1 MSIREGLPQ
10 RVTGGLR
17 TRGGIRAS
25 QPVVPIVSVVTVV
38 KNGAAHLRQCIES
51 VLTQSWPGIEYIII
65 DGGST
70 DATLDIIR
78 TYDDRLAYWVSEPD
92 RGIFDAMNKGIGLA
106 TGELIGLLNADD
118 WYEPGAVEAAAT
130 ALLGQGLPGIYYGEK
145 YLVQV
150 DMGKVYE
157 MPASLEFWRGMNVCH
172 QAMFVHREV
181 YERLGGYALH
191 YRLAADFDFLVR
203 ALQGGIPFVR
213 LDRFV
218 VNFRDSGASAQALVE
233 GNREI
238 SAILRTTCGALSSV
252 YLKNRLLTGYNLAA
266 VAAGRFIGRLLG
278 ERTLNL
284 CRILFY
290 RLFTRRGEEVRK

>member
-1 MSIREGLPQ
+1 
-10 RVTGGLR
+10 
-17 TRGGIRAS
+17 
-25 QPVVPIVSVVTVV
+25 VV
-38 KNGAAHLRQCIES
+38 KNGAAHLAQCIES
-51 VLTQSWPGIEYIII
+51 VLAQSWPGIEYIII

-78 TYDDRLAYWVSEPD
+78 TYDDRLAFWVSEPD

-130 ALLGQGLPGIYYGEK
+130 ALLERGLHGVYYGEK

-181 YERLGGYALH
+181 YERLGGYDLR

-203 ALQGGIPFVR
+203 ALREGIPFVR
-213 LDRFV
+213 LGRFV
-218 VNFRDSGASAQALVE
+218 VNFRDTGASAQALGE

-238 SAILRTTCGALSSV
+238 SAILRSVYGPISTT

-266 VAAGRFIGRLLG
+266 VAVGRAIGRLLG
-278 ERTLNL
+278 ERALNL

-290 RLFTRRGEEVRK
+290 RLFTRRGEDVRK